1 MDHARC
7 GSAGDAEG
15 LRRTMTALL
24 VALHA
29 GAAAGSV
36 SFGALTKVGE
46 TWYGGTWGKL
56 DAQGVPG

>member
-1 MDHARC
+1 
-7 GSAGDAEG
+7 
-15 LRRTMTALL
+15 MTALL